1 MLPTATVSYLSK
13 FNHNIFRQVSY
24 WLAIIVSAKS
34 YPALTQTSDKIIIA
48 DVVARP
54 IVASGTSGGTV
65 SLQEIAQTEN
75 TSTGYCDGYADSQPN
90 HVLELMSFFEFLRLE
105 VESSADT
112 TVLVRGLGGV
122 WCNDDAGTA
131 NPVIEGQWQPGV
143 YQIWVGSYQA
153 DLNQNY
159 QIEITGKSEITPP

>member
-1 MLPTATVSYLSK
+1 MFQIATVLYLSI
-13 FNHNIFRQVSY
+13 FNHNSTFRKTFWF
-24 WLAIIVSAKS
+24 WLAIILSAKS
-34 YPALTQTSDKIIIA
+34 YAASAQTSDKIIIA
-48 DVVARP
+48 DFLTQP
-54 IVASGTSGGTV
+54 IVATGTSGGTIP
-65 SLQEIAQTEN
+65 LQKIAQTEN

-112 TVLVRGLGGV
+112 TVLIRGSGGV

-143 YQIWVGSYQA
+143 YQVWVGSYQA
-153 DLNQNY
+153 DSDRNY
-159 QIEITGKSEITPP
+159 QIKITDR